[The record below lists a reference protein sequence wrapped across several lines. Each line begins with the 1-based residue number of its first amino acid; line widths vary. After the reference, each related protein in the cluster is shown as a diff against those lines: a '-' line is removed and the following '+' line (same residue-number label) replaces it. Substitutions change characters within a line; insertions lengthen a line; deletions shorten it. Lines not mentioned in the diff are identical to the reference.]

1 MYDLLPTAENKNV
14 WFGTEEVCKLCGG
27 KGTLPHI
34 LNGCSIALS
43 QGRYKWR
50 HDQVLREIA
59 TYTEARRKISNKNP
73 KPLKTKDIA
82 FVKKGET
89 AKPQTEFESRCYLD
103 SASDWRL
110 IVDLDGRLKVPEEV
124 AVTNLRPDMLLISDG
139 TKKMGIVELTV
150 PGEERIEVSGE
161 LKRTKY
167 AGLQEEGRKNGWLIQ
182 IWAIEVGCRG
192 FPAASMASFLKEIG
206 IHGNERRRKLK
217 RIGEGAENASRSIW
231 GWSHFKKWMVTIE
244 YQCRYGVEYLKGA
257 GGTCLANVLVLPPKT
272 YSG

>member
-1 MYDLLPTAENKNV
+1 M
-14 WFGTEEVCKLCGG
+14 
-27 KGTLPHI
+27 
-34 LNGCSIALS
+34 
-43 QGRYKWR
+43 
-50 HDQVLREIA
+50 LREIA

-110 IVDLDGRLKVPEEV
+110 TVDLDGRLKVPEEV

-167 AGLQEEGRKNGWLIQ
+167 AGLQEEGRKNGWLVQ

-217 RIGEGAENASRSIW
+217 RIGEVAENASRSIW
-231 GWSHFKKWMVTIE
+231 GWSHFKNW
-244 YQCRYGVEYLKGA
+244 G
-257 GGTCLANVLVLPPKT
+257 NN
-272 YSG
+272 